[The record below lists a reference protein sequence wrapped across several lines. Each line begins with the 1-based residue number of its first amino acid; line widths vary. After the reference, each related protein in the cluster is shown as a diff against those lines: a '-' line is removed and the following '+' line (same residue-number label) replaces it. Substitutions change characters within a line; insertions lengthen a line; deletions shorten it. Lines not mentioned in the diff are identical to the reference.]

1 MFVHVI
7 MKKVFHS
14 GNSAVMAQSQKG
26 RKIGQRL
33 KIQCVCVSECVCVSL

>member
-7 MKKVFHS
+7 MKKGFHS

-26 RKIGQRL
+26 REIGQRL
-33 KIQCVCVSECVCVSL
+33 KIQFVCI

>member
-14 GNSAVMAQSQKG
+14 GNSAVMAQSQK
-26 RKIGQRL
+26 RQENRAEIKDV
-33 KIQCVCVSECVCVSL
+33 CVCV